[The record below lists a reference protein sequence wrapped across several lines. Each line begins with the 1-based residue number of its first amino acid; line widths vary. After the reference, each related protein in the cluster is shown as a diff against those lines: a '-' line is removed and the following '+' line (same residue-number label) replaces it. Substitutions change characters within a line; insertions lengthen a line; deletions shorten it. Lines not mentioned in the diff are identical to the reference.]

1 MKKQKEKHILTNQQG
16 FTLAEL
22 LVVVAIIGI
31 LVAISV
37 PVFAAQLERSREATD
52 MANVRVAYAEVLTAV
67 NSGDVNESRIVPL
80 KQKEDVWQTP
90 RKVMIGGITE
100 NDTNNW
106 IGNPTAKGSCK
117 VYYDPAIGPVLQWS
131 REFSNIHNPFN
142 NSGVLDYIHKTYGS
156 NVNLEIDSG
165 CTSSKMVKLIQP
177 FIDEDKNRSSLM
189 KTGTW
194 AYMGSVSDT
203 GSDHKN
209 QDRYWFWTSVDI
221 NKNGFQAGET
231 VPMIVSTADGKFYIS
246 NSQTTT
252 RTSNG
257 MTYNVIIKSTS
268 LAGSKKQ
275 QIEAYKKYI
284 PSDPTDCFDNLN
296 DAYAAYEK
304 LVKSNPD
311 YQKYENTLPY

>member
-37 PVFAAQLERSREATD
+37 PVFAAQLERSREA
-52 MANVRVAYAEVLTAV
+52 
-67 NSGDVNESRIVPL
+67 
-80 KQKEDVWQTP
+80 
-90 RKVMIGGITE
+90 
-100 NDTNNW
+100 TNNW

-165 CTSSKMVKLIQP
+165 CTNSKMVKLIQP

-209 QDRYWFWTSVDI
+209 QDRYWF
-221 NKNGFQAGET
+221 
-231 VPMIVSTADGKFYIS
+231 
-246 NSQTTT
+246 
-252 RTSNG
+252 
-257 MTYNVIIKSTS
+257 
-268 LAGSKKQ
+268 
-275 QIEAYKKYI
+275 
-284 PSDPTDCFDNLN
+284 
-296 DAYAAYEK
+296 
-304 LVKSNPD
+304 
-311 YQKYENTLPY
+311 

>member
-80 KQKEDVWQTP
+80 KQKEDGWQTP

-117 VYYDPAIGPVLQWS
+117 VYYDPANGAG
-131 REFSNIHNPFN
+131 
-142 NSGVLDYIHKTYGS
+142 NSVIYIILLTTAAYW
-156 NVNLEIDSG
+156 I
-165 CTSSKMVKLIQP
+165 TSIKHMVQTSILKLIP
-177 FIDEDKNRSSLM
+177 
-189 KTGTW
+189 
-194 AYMGSVSDT
+194 AV
-203 GSDHKN
+203 
-209 QDRYWFWTSVDI
+209 
-221 NKNGFQAGET
+221 
-231 VPMIVSTADGKFYIS
+231 
-246 NSQTTT
+246 
-252 RTSNG
+252 
-257 MTYNVIIKSTS
+257 
-268 LAGSKKQ
+268 
-275 QIEAYKKYI
+275 QILKW
-284 PSDPTDCFDNLN
+284 
-296 DAYAAYEK
+296 
-304 LVKSNPD
+304 
-311 YQKYENTLPY
+311 

>member
-80 KQKEDVWQTP
+80 KQKEDGWQTP

-131 REFSNIHNPFN
+131 RELFPFQYR
-142 NSGVLDYIHKTYGS
+142 LECQAR
-156 NVNLEIDSG
+156 NLPIVYYRYSLAFLSPPSLPSPAP
-165 CTSSKMVKLIQP
+165 SSRRCGRGQTL
-177 FIDEDKNRSSLM
+177 
-189 KTGTW
+189 
-194 AYMGSVSDT
+194 GSV
-203 GSDHKN
+203 
-209 QDRYWFWTSVDI
+209 
-221 NKNGFQAGET
+221 
-231 VPMIVSTADGKFYIS
+231 
-246 NSQTTT
+246 
-252 RTSNG
+252 
-257 MTYNVIIKSTS
+257 
-268 LAGSKKQ
+268 
-275 QIEAYKKYI
+275 
-284 PSDPTDCFDNLN
+284 
-296 DAYAAYEK
+296 
-304 LVKSNPD
+304 
-311 YQKYENTLPY
+311 

>member
-80 KQKEDVWQTP
+80 KQKEDGWQTP

-117 VYYDPAIGPVLQWS
+117 VYYDPAIGPVLQS
-131 REFSNIHNPFN
+131 VI
-142 NSGVLDYIHKTYGS
+142 YIILLTTAAYW
-156 NVNLEIDSG
+156 I
-165 CTSSKMVKLIQP
+165 TSLKHMVQTSILKLIP
-177 FIDEDKNRSSLM
+177 
-189 KTGTW
+189 
-194 AYMGSVSDT
+194 AV
-203 GSDHKN
+203 
-209 QDRYWFWTSVDI
+209 
-221 NKNGFQAGET
+221 
-231 VPMIVSTADGKFYIS
+231 
-246 NSQTTT
+246 
-252 RTSNG
+252 
-257 MTYNVIIKSTS
+257 
-268 LAGSKKQ
+268 
-275 QIEAYKKYI
+275 QILKW
-284 PSDPTDCFDNLN
+284 
-296 DAYAAYEK
+296 
-304 LVKSNPD
+304 
-311 YQKYENTLPY
+311 